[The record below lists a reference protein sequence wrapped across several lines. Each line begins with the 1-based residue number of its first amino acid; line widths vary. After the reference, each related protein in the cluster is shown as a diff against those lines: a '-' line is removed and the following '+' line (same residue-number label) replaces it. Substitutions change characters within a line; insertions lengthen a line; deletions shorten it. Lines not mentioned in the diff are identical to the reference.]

1 MRTTIEIPDDI
12 YKDVKRLAVDEN
24 TTVKQ
29 IVLRA
34 LEGALRT
41 RIPHPAPKRLMLPII
56 HSKNPGTLDID
67 NERIYDLIGFP

>member
-29 IVLRA
+29 IVLGA
-34 LEGALRT
+34 LESALRA
-41 RIPHPAPKRLMLPII
+41 RIPDPPRKRLKLPII